1 MTPWKYEKELFNLQK
16 YPNIL
21 VFQVIIDKV
30 TYTLVRKLFKRS
42 RDVAYDMIF
51 MTMPEART
59 VVADWSKWIQ
69 YSKSPLT
76 EVYTLFA
83 FACQSSDRRLIG
95 VFDEAI
101 EVWMTLLS
109 IYIARLLAFSGN
121 QAQTMGIHYR
131 QRPPH
136 CLLKSL
142 AQAVFNLKIRINISN
157 SIKYFFS
164 FLEYWDQTHVPVL
177 NI

>member
-1 MTPWKYEKELFNLQK
+1 MTPWKYEKRLFNLQK
-16 YPNIL
+16 YPKIL
-21 VFQVIIDKV
+21 VFQVIIDEV
-30 TYTLVRKLFKRS
+30 TYTLLRKLYKRS

-51 MTMPEART
+51 TTMPEART
-59 VVADWSKWIQ
+59 VRTVSNVVEDWSKWIQ

-83 FACQSSDRRLIG
+83 FACQSSDRRLIA

-131 QRPPH
+131 QRPPQEP
-136 CLLKSL
+136 CASR
-142 AQAVFNLKIRINISN
+142 V
-157 SIKYFFS
+157 
-164 FLEYWDQTHVPVL
+164 
-177 NI
+177 